1 MRQKEIQFLPKGVQ
15 AVRGKVGVRL
25 MPSVR
30 MLSLIFMMTIVWSW
44 QFGITVGFSTVHLQY
59 HQQQHHCHH
68 QFGQSD
74 GRSSRMLLDL
84 KAHTLAIL
92 TMPITSR
99 DRIANEAILETAMRH
114 LQLQEEDEDDD
125 DEYCTSKLSVVLR
138 CRDDDDD
145 GAKTKPTLAQLRGY
159 VGEVYSMA
167 WDCALGL
174 DDKRLPR
181 ARALIDVIVY
191 PTGLPNLPPEDWLH
205 HRPDL
210 TNVCSHDSMVGWT
223 TVASYKDDNQATSS
237 GGGLKA
243 HVEAINYDRSS
254 RSLPPV
260 QMLPVDNWPLSGDS
274 DEVVFLEDEDSQS
287 RKKQQN
293 QQNQQNQQQQTDN
306 SDNERQNVEA
316 LLTGK
321 YVVPADSL
329 FQSVAV
335 GGTFDGMH
343 YGHRKLLTLA
353 VSSVNPIDG
362 KLLVGITTDEM
373 LQQKAYADLIP
384 SLKERTEKLKEF
396 LGTLSPGLKNHMK
409 IVPIYDTYGP
419 PGADDS
425 SEMYSIPNDFDAL
438 VLSHETLATGQTL
451 NHHRV
456 HELNLA
462 PLTLLC
468 TRRTEPHGMSST
480 ALRRLKKTA
489 TNVQSQQQQQE
500 EKGEKNSQTI
510 S

>member
-1 MRQKEIQFLPKGVQ
+1 MRRRETQCLKKGVHSSG
-15 AVRGKVGVRL
+15 RGKVGVRL
-25 MPSVR
+25 MLRSVR
-30 MLSLIFMMTIVWSW
+30 MVTLTFMMTIMWSW
-44 QFGITVGFSTVHLQY
+44 QFGITFGFSTVHLQY
-59 HQQQHHCHH
+59 HQQHHR
-68 QFGQSD
+68 FVRG
-74 GRSSRMLLDL
+74 GERSSRVSSSDL

-92 TMPITSR
+92 TMPVTSR

-114 LQLQEEDEDDD
+114 LQLQEEE
-125 DEYCTSKLSVVLR
+125 ENESCASKLSVVLR
-138 CRDDDDD
+138 CRDDDDDD

-223 TVASYKDDNQATSS
+223 TIASYKDDNQVS
-237 GGGLKA
+237 GGGGLQA

-287 RKKQQN
+287 RKNCQKQQK
-293 QQNQQNQQQQTDN
+293 QTDTN
-306 SDNERQNVEA
+306 DNERQNVEA

-321 YVVPADSL
+321 YIVPADSL

-396 LGTLSPGLKNHMK
+396 LGTLSPGLKNNMK
-409 IVPIYDTYGP
+409 IVPIYDAYGP

-425 SEMYSIPNDFDAL
+425 SKMYSVPNDFDAL

-489 TNVQSQQQQQE
+489 TNVQSQQQHE
-500 EKGEKNSQTI
+500 EEEEKNSQTI